1 MYGVLKE
8 CWTSCILGISRKY
21 LVWLAVKRKLSGDDL
36 SVTDFV
42 GDSYPGPAGPFS
54 LKTVHWTVFRAL
66 EPLEGEPRL
75 TLCLPLGSPFRGA
88 VADEVGD

>member
-1 MYGVLKE
+1 MYSVLKE

-21 LVWLAVKRKLSGDDL
+21 LVGLAVKRKLSGDDL

-66 EPLEGEPRL
+66 EPLKGEPRG
-75 TLCLPLGSPFRGA
+75 TLARKPWLPFQGSCQPAG
-88 VADEVGD
+88 